1 MDKINI
7 GVFFGGKSPEHDV
20 SIITG
25 ELIISELKKMDYK
38 VTPIYLS
45 KEGSWH
51 IGQELGALKF
61 FKEKNSAD
69 SFKKLNKFYLDL
81 EKSNGK
87 IIFKE
92 KGWLAKEICIDLAFP
107 AFHGANGEDGTI
119 QGLFEIV
126 NIPYVG
132 CDVASSAIAMDKI
145 LTKLFYKSLNIPTT
159 DFYHFTKTEW
169 ENDKAKIISDIEA
182 ILKYPLFVKPP
193 KLGSSIGIS
202 KVNNKKELEFA
213 IEVALHY
220 GERVLVENGVE
231 NLMDVT
237 CCLVGNENPIASL
250 LQESVFASDLF
261 NFQDK
266 YLEDGGAQFGNSQ
279 SSLVIPA
286 RLDEKITESII
297 NTAKIIYKTIG
308 CSGIARIDF
317 LYNKATQE
325 IFANEIN
332 PMPGTVYHHLWKA
345 SGLELNELL
354 NKLIGFAQDRQA
366 QKEKITH
373 TFESDILKMAN
384 SLKLKK

>member
-1 MDKINI
+1 MNKINI
-7 GVFFGGKSPEHDV
+7 GVFFGGKSPEHDI

-25 ELIISELKKMDYK
+25 ELIISELKKMNYT
-38 VTPIYLS
+38 VTPVYLS
-45 KEGSWH
+45 KEGNWH
-51 IGQELGALKF
+51 IGEKLGALKF

-69 SFKKLNKFYLDL
+69 SLKKLNNFYLDL
-81 EKSNGK
+81 KKSNGK
-87 IIFKE
+87 IIFKG
-92 KGWLAKEICIDLAFP
+92 KGLLAKEICIDLAFP

-145 LTKLFYKSLNIPTT
+145 LTKLFYKSLNILTT
-159 DFYHFTKTEW
+159 DFYYFTKIDWGNNKE
-169 ENDKAKIISDIEA
+169 KVISTIEHN
-182 ILKYPLFVKPP
+182 LKYPLFVKPP

-202 KVNNKKELEFA
+202 KINDKKELEFA

-220 GERVLVENGVE
+220 GELVLVENGVE

-237 CCLVGNENPIASL
+237 CCLIGNENPVASL

-286 RLDEKITESII
+286 RLDEKTSEAIR
-297 NTAKIIYKTIG
+297 NTAKTIYKNIG

-317 LYNKATQE
+317 LYNKSTEE
-325 IFANEIN
+325 IYANEIN

-354 NKLIGFAQDRQA
+354 NKLVGFAQDKQA

-373 TFESDILKMAN
+373 TFASDLLKMAN